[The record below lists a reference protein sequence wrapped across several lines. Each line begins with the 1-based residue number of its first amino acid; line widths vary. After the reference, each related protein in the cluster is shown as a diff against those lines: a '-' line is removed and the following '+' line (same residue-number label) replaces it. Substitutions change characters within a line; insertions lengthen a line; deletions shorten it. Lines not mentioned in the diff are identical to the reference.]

1 MPEEEK
7 HPSLDAET
15 IAAAIE
21 ERHVTGGIDWQVEV
35 IDEAVSTNDLVLEAG
50 AAGKPEGYC
59 LFAES
64 QSAGRG
70 RRGDAW
76 LSPPHRDL
84 LFSLL
89 LRPREAM
96 EHWPRLPQLAAVAL
110 CRAIDR
116 LAPALGVEPEIKW
129 PNDIWLSGRKVAGL
143 LVETRMAGN
152 GTGTGGGAGEPSFAV
167 LGIGLN
173 VNGLDFPDEI
183 RGIATSLRLAAGG
196 QAMFDRNQLAATV
209 LGEFGHLY
217 PQDLGDE
224 GFGEIQEF
232 LHRRSCLL
240 GRKVGVT
247 SAGGEIEGLVEGFG
261 PNGELILITAKE
273 ERKTLHSADHLR
285 LLNPGESD

>member
-1 MPEEEK
+1 MPEE
-7 HPSLDAET
+7 HPSLEAKT
-15 IAAAIE
+15 IAAAIKE
-21 ERHVTGGIDWQVEV
+21 GHVTGSIDWRVEV
-35 IDEAVSTNDLVLEAG
+35 IGETVSTSDLVLARGLAG
-50 AAGKPEGYC
+50 EKEGYC

-76 LSPPHRDL
+76 LSPLSRDL
-84 LFSLL
+84 LFSIL
-89 LRPREAM
+89 LRPEAPM

-116 LAPALGVEPEIKW
+116 LAPALGVEPQIKW
-129 PNDIWLSGRKVAGL
+129 PNDIWLNGRKVAGL
-143 LVETRMAGN
+143 LVETRMS
-152 GTGTGGGAGEPSFAV
+152 GAAKSSFAV

-183 RGIATSLRLAAGG
+183 RRIATSLRQAAGG
-196 QAMFDRNQLAATV
+196 KVMFDRNQLAATL

-217 PQDLGDE
+217 PQALDND
-224 GFGEIQEF
+224 GFAEVQEI
-232 LHRRSCLL
+232 LHQRSCLL
-240 GRKVGVT
+240 GRKVCVN
-247 SAGGEIEGLVEGFG
+247 SASGEIEGMVEGFG
-261 PNGELILITAKE
+261 PNGELILITAKD